1 MGRKDSERALRPSC
15 RGQLDQDYFPVQ
27 MEDINASI
35 DFCHLGNEPIDIGGA
50 EVSWEY
56 AHHPGATVGYKV
68 AAGDATVA
76 WFPDNEFMAGYV
88 GSPHGIELDHPMVAP
103 HRRVVDFLHGTNLL
117 VHEVQYSSVEYPH
130 KVGWG
135 HSSASNAALLA
146 KFAEVDRWI
155 VTHHDPMH
163 DDSFLDAKLMLTR
176 QELAAL
182 GGRAHVDHA
191 HDGMVERL

>member
-103 HRRVVDFLHGTNLL
+103 LSTQASSIPTRSAGVTVRRRMPRFSP
-117 VHEVQYSSVEYPH
+117 SSLR
-130 KVGWG
+130 
-135 HSSASNAALLA
+135 S
-146 KFAEVDRWI
+146 I
-155 VTHHDPMH
+155 
-163 DDSFLDAKLMLTR
+163 
-176 QELAAL
+176 
-182 GGRAHVDHA
+182 
-191 HDGMVERL
+191 DGS

>member
-27 MEDINASI
+27 MEDMNASI

-68 AAGDATVA
+68 AADDATVA

-117 VHEVQYSSVEYPH
+117 VHEAQYSSVEYPH

-135 HSSASNAALLA
+135 HSSVSNAALLA